1 MTLERPGA
9 TLSTCG
15 DVPSAKHHNNPAPV
29 ALAFSQLRK
38 VESAPS
44 NICDGNVRLSTEPFA
59 LLYALKIAAVL
70 VSLILPNVRLSFA
83 WLGLLPHNL
92 RVITPDCDACVL
104 VGHVGATKLR
114 SDGVILGNVVAITR

>member
-1 MTLERPGA
+1 M

-15 DVPSAKHHNNPAPV
+15 DDPSLKDHNKPAPV
-29 ALAFSQLRK
+29 ALAFSQLCN
-38 VESAPS
+38 VASAPA
-44 NICDGNVRLSTEPFA
+44 NIGVGNVKLSTEPLA
-59 LLYALKIAAVL
+59 LLYALRIAAVL
-70 VSLILPNVRLSFA
+70 VSLIFPNVRLSFA

-114 SDGVILGNVVAITR
+114 LVGAMLGNVVAMTR